1 MLKKTL
7 CIIAISTL
15 LFGCQH
21 EGKSVKTVKNEGNK
35 EEPKNEEV
43 IDKEEID
50 TIFAPLNGLPIS
62 QVSEQRPVAVMVN
75 NFHLARPQ
83 SGLGKAD
90 LIYEV
95 LAEGDITRFLA
106 VFQSNIPVKIGPVRS
121 ARDYYIDLAN
131 GYHALFICHGNSPKA
146 KEMMDAGL
154 IDSLNG
160 LIYDGTL
167 FKRDPSRKAP
177 HNSYILKEGIEKGVE
192 KRNYSFTE
200 KVTPLDFTQEPV
212 AFDSSWN
219 SVNEVFIKYSYNPDN
234 NVTYKFT
241 EANKHFQRYQDGVV
255 AKDAL
260 DGKQLQIKNILIVE
274 STHKFIDKYGRRSV
288 DLKSGGKG
296 YYLVDG
302 KYKNIQWKNVDG
314 RIIPFTLEGT
324 EIEFS
329 PGQTWINFVPSLS
342 TVTIK

>member
-1 MLKKTL
+1 MQKKIL
-7 CIIAISTL
+7 SVIALSL
-15 LFGCQH
+15 LLVGCKH
-21 EGKSVKTVKNEGNK
+21 DDRTVKTTKNEVSQ
-35 EEPKNEEV
+35 EPKKEQVVE
-43 IDKEEID
+43 KEEID
-50 TIFAPLNGLPIS
+50 TIFAPLNGLPVS
-62 QVSEQRPVAVMVN
+62 QASEQRPVAVMVN

-83 SGLGKAD
+83 SGLYHAD
-90 LIYEV
+90 IVYEI

-106 VFQSNIPVKIGPVRS
+106 IFQSNIPEKIGPVRS

-146 KEMMDAGL
+146 KQMMDAGL

-167 FKRDPSRKAP
+167 FKRDKTRRAP

-200 KVTPLDFTQEPV
+200 KVTPLAFTQEAPS
-212 AFDSSWN
+212 FDNSWKQI
-219 SVNEVFIKYSYNPDN
+219 SDAFIKYSYNADN
-234 NVTYKFT
+234 NVTYKYS
-241 EANKHFQRYQDGVV
+241 EANKHFQRFQNGVV

-260 DGKQLQIKNILIVE
+260 NGKQLQIKNILIVQ
-274 STHKFIDKYGRRSV
+274 STHKIIDDYGRRSV

-302 KYKNIQWKNVDG
+302 RMKDIEWKNVNG
-314 RIIPFTLEGT
+314 RIIPFNLDGT
-324 EIEFS
+324 EIDLE
-329 PGQTWINFVPSLS
+329 PGQTWINFVPELS
-342 TVTIK
+342 KVTIK